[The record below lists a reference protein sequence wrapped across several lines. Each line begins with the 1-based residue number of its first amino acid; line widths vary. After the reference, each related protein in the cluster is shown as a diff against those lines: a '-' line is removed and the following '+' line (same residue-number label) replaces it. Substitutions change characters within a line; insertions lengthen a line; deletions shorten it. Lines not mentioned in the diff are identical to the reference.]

1 MGKLN
6 RDVYSPHPAY
16 DTLYAEYTL
25 LHDYF
30 GRGTNDVM
38 CRLRTMRREALA

>member
-6 RDVYSPHPAY
+6 RDVYSPHPAAPDAY
-16 DTLYAEYTL
+16 DTLYAECTL

-30 GRGTNDVM
+30 GRGTTTSVVARM
-38 CRLRTMRREALA
+38 T